1 MSGRQWC
8 LGAVVLSAGLLG
20 AACDVK
26 VGENGGL
33 SVDLSAGRASDEWV
47 RTYEIKAGGSL
58 EITNINGQIHASPAS
73 GSQVEVRAVR
83 EVRSR
88 SEEVS
93 RERLRTVEM
102 REEVS
107 PDRVSIEGPPAEEG
121 QEPGFAR
128 PQLTIRY
135 DLRIPAG
142 LNVQLRTQNGGVRLE
157 NIQGA
162 QITASTTNGGI
173 TGRGVSG
180 AIDASSVNGG
190 IQMDVAAL
198 TGDTKMLTVNGGIT
212 LNIAPGVN
220 ADLDATVVNGRVR
233 VLEGL
238 EFSKTAESR
247 QHVSGRIGTG
257 GHRLVVHT
265 TNGGVRVGTRGAPES
280 SGTN

>member
-8 LGAVVLSAGLLG
+8 LGTVVLSVGLLG

-26 VGENGGL
+26 VGEDGGL

-47 RTYEIKAGGSL
+47 RTYEIKPGGSL

-73 GSQVEVRAVR
+73 GSQVEVRAIR

-88 SEEVS
+88 SEEAS

-107 PDRVSIEGPPAEEG
+107 PDRVSIQGPPAENG
-121 QEPGFAR
+121 PGREFAR

-173 TGRGVSG
+173 TGQGLSG

-190 IQMDVAAL
+190 IVMDVAAL

-233 VLEGL
+233 VLEGI
-238 EFSKTAESR
+238 EFSKTDESR

-265 TNGGVRVGTRGAPES
+265 TNGGVRVGVRGAPES
-280 SGTN
+280 